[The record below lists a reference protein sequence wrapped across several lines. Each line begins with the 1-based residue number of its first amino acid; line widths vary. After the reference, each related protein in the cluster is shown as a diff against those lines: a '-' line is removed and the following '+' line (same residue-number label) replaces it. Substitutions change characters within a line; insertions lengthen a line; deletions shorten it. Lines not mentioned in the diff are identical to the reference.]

1 MIAVKRT
8 AALILALS
16 LAADA
21 GAEPLFWRTGSLGW
35 AFDDITL
42 QAPGGTRRRSQWSQA
57 YDVSV
62 EGPLVNRLAG
72 DLRTNASYK
81 DGFNINQ
88 AVNTESPGQKTLN
101 WAARG
106 DLFPFRFRRY
116 ARFAPNY
123 SWSQTEQAA
132 AANAPPRV
140 IRLDGYGFS
149 GGLSLPRLP
158 SFNVSR
164 QRTTRTDPLSS
175 GQVRERAEN
184 SRESVSWSG
193 GPLRLSAD
201 RDLNAVLDMTGLQP
215 RRETETRRGDM
226 ELRTGKSKALGLQ
239 FFSLRSNALAQ
250 KVQGETVQEDVT
262 ANLAV
267 RSLPLRRLGWAHE
280 ASYSNDFARSNL
292 ADSQSDSSAL
302 GLLSNRDAGWGSVTN
317 SLSGG
322 LVHEGGVGRSVG
334 EALAFSEVLRG
345 GRLSFQQSVNGG
357 WAEGA
362 GRATTISNGG
372 ALRSTLSPRPS
383 RSVSLEYETSGSE
396 RLGGGGASRMHRG
409 SLFGNTIVLGNM
421 RGATRYEH
429 QRQSI
434 LDQGVVTVSD
444 AVTVNVDGPL
454 RPGLEASLLASYSR
468 SRTNKSDPVESP
480 SGTLGFVWSPTQ
492 SLSFNARVSSAGES
506 ANVYAGG
513 AWSVGRTVLSVYL
526 ERREISTPQS
536 FSHFNMSLK
545 RTF

>member
-1 MIAVKRT
+1 MKRT
-8 AALILALS
+8 AALLLAS
-16 LAADA
+16 LLASEA
-21 GAEPLFWRTGSLGW
+21 GAAPLFWRAGSLGW

-57 YDVSV
+57 YDISV

-101 WAARG
+101 WSGRA
-106 DLFPFRFRRY
+106 DLFPFGFRRY

-132 AANAPPRV
+132 AASAPSRV

-149 GGLSLPRLP
+149 GGMSLPRLP
-158 SFNVSR
+158 AFNVSR

-184 SRESVSWSG
+184 SRESVSWSA

-201 RDLNAVLDMTGLQP
+201 RDLNAILDLMGGQP
-215 RRETETRRGDM
+215 RRETETRRADM
-226 ELRTGKSKALGLQ
+226 ELRTGQKKGLGLQ

-250 KVQGETVQEDVT
+250 KVQGDTVQEDVT
-262 ANLAV
+262 ASLSA

-280 ASYSNDFARSNL
+280 ASYSNDFARNNLTGSNG
-292 ADSQSDSSAL
+292 DSSAL
-302 GLLSNRDAGWGSVTN
+302 GLLSNHDARWGSVTN

-322 LVHEGGVGRSVG
+322 LVHAGGVGRSVG
-334 EALAFSEVLRG
+334 EAIGLSEVLRG
-345 GRLSFQQSVNGG
+345 GRLSFQQSLNGA

-362 GRATTISNGG
+362 EKATTLSSGG
-372 ALRSTLSPRPS
+372 SLRSTVSPRPG
-383 RSVSLEYETSGSE
+383 RSASLEYENAGSE
-396 RLGGGGASRMHRG
+396 RVGGGASARTHRASVFGNALLRGNLRG
-409 SLFGNTIVLGNM
+409 SM
-421 RGATRYEH
+421 RYEH
-429 QRQSI
+429 LRQSV
-434 LDQGVVTVSD
+434 LDQGLLTVSD
-444 AVTVNVDGPL
+444 ALTASLDGAL
-454 RPGLEASLLASYSR
+454 RPGLEASALASFMR
-468 SRTNKSDPVESP
+468 SRTNKSAPVESP
-480 SGTLGFVWSPTQ
+480 SGTLGFIWSPSQ
-492 SLSFNARVSSAGES
+492 ALSFNARVSSAGES
-506 ANVYAGG
+506 ANVYAG
-513 AWSVGRTVLSVYL
+513 ASWAVGRTALTVYL

-536 FSHFNMSLK
+536 FSHLNITLK